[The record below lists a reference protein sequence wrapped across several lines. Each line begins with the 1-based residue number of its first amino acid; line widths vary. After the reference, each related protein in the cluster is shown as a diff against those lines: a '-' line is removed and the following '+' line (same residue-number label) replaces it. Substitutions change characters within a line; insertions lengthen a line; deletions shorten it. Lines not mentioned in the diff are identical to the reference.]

1 MNIYFFL
8 SVQYSTGNDE
18 KKNYGLSCS
27 FSFTYM
33 SGKNTP
39 WNFEHFL
46 KSLKEKKEILT
57 DDA

>member
-27 FSFTYM
+27 FTYM

-39 WNFEHFL
+39 WNFEHCL
-46 KSLKEKKEILT
+46 KSLKEKKRY
-57 DDA
+57 

>member
-18 KKNYGLSCS
+18 KKNYGLSC
-27 FSFTYM
+27 SFTYM

-46 KSLKEKKEILT
+46 KSLKEKKEILIRLGN
-57 DDA
+57 